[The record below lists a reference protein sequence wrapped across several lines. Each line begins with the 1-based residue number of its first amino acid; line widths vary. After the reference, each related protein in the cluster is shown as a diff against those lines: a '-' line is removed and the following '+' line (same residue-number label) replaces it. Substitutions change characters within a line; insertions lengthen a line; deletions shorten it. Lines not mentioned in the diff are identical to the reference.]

1 MSVITFVNNEREQTG
16 KTMSL
21 VAIATYMAINH
32 NEKILILSTTNKED
46 KIKSCYF
53 EEQEVK
59 KIRKGLFG
67 GKGPSILDTE
77 SGIEGIAKIARSNKL
92 TPDIITNYTK
102 VVFKNRLEII
112 LGSNPAK
119 QNIEEAEIKRDVSEE
134 YVNLINVAKSYYD
147 RIFVDLDDN
156 LDEKIKQQI
165 MDTSD
170 LLIVCS
176 NQGLNSINK
185 LKDKKENI
193 PLMKSKKVMF
203 LVGKFDKFSKYNAK
217 NITRYINEKNQILTI
232 PYNTL
237 FFEASNEAG
246 VPDLFLRLKR
256 ISDSDDRNMAFLQEV
271 KRATDAIIYRLQELQ
286 AMI

>member
-1 MSVITFVNNEREQTG
+1 MSVITFVNNEKEQTG

-193 PLMKSKKVMF
+193 PLMQSKKVMF

>member
-1 MSVITFVNNEREQTG
+1 MSVITFVNNEKEQTG

-134 YVNLINVAKSYYD
+134 YVNLINIAKLYYD

-193 PLMKSKKVMF
+193 PLMQSKKVMF

>member
-1 MSVITFVNNEREQTG
+1 MSVITFVNNEKEQTG

-119 QNIEEAEIKRDVSEE
+119 QNIEEEIKRDVSEE

-193 PLMKSKKVMF
+193 PLMQSKKVMF

>member
-1 MSVITFVNNEREQTG
+1 MSVITFVNNLEEETG

-134 YVNLINVAKSYYD
+134 YVNLINIAKLYYD

-193 PLMKSKKVMF
+193 PLMQSKKVMF

>member
-119 QNIEEAEIKRDVSEE
+119 QNIEEAEIKRDISEE
-134 YVNLINVAKSYYD
+134 YVNLINIAKLYYD

-193 PLMKSKKVMF
+193 PLMQSKKVMF

>member
-119 QNIEEAEIKRDVSEE
+119 QNIEEAEIKSDISEE
-134 YVNLINVAKSYYD
+134 YVNLINIAKLYYD

-185 LKDKKENI
+185 LKDNKENI
-193 PLMKSKKVMF
+193 PLMQTKKVMF

>member
-193 PLMKSKKVMF
+193 PLMQSKKVMF

>member
-134 YVNLINVAKSYYD
+134 YVNLINIAKLYYD

-193 PLMKSKKVMF
+193 PLMQSKKVMF

>member
-1 MSVITFVNNEREQTG
+1 MSVITFVNNEKEQTG

-112 LGSNPAK
+112 LGSNRAK
-119 QNIEEAEIKRDVSEE
+119 QNIEEAEIKRDISEE
-134 YVNLINVAKSYYD
+134 YVNLINIAKLYYD

-176 NQGLNSINK
+176 NQWLNSINK
-185 LKDKKENI
+185 LKDNKENI
-193 PLMKSKKVMF
+193 PLMQSKKVMF

>member
-1 MSVITFVNNEREQTG
+1 MSVITFVNNEKEQTG

-119 QNIEEAEIKRDVSEE
+119 QNIEEAEIKRDISEE
-134 YVNLINVAKSYYD
+134 YVNLIN
-147 RIFVDLDDN
+147 
-156 LDEKIKQQI
+156 
-165 MDTSD
+165 
-170 LLIVCS
+170 
-176 NQGLNSINK
+176 
-185 LKDKKENI
+185 
-193 PLMKSKKVMF
+193 KV
-203 LVGKFDKFSKYNAK
+203 
-217 NITRYINEKNQILTI
+217 
-232 PYNTL
+232 
-237 FFEASNEAG
+237 
-246 VPDLFLRLKR
+246 
-256 ISDSDDRNMAFLQEV
+256 
-271 KRATDAIIYRLQELQ
+271 
-286 AMI
+286 

>member
-1 MSVITFVNNEREQTG
+1 MSVITFVNNEKEQTG

-21 VAIATYMAINH
+21 IATYMAINH

-193 PLMKSKKVMF
+193 PLMQSKKVMF